1 VNVFTSWTDRIM
13 NEFPPPQG
21 PPFTPPSVSTDH
33 PVAPPP
39 PKRWQRVAVGVTIAA
54 VAAIGIGAAIASR
67 SEPGDRESTASETP
81 PPASNEPTEPGDAS
95 ASEGEGA
102 VMPDVVCMNL
112 QDAQDTIQ
120 TTGVF
125 FSRSRD
131 ATGEGRHQIID
142 SNWQVVAQTPAPGTP
157 IGEFE
162 AVLDVVKF
170 GEPSPC

>member
-1 VNVFTSWTDRIM
+1 M

-21 PPFTPPSVSTDH
+21 PPFTPPSAPSDH
-33 PVAPPP
+33 PGTPSP

-67 SEPGDRESTASETP
+67 SEPADSESTASDA
-81 PPASNEPTEPGDAS
+81 PAPANTEPAAAEEEAS
-95 ASEGEGA
+95 SDDGGA

-120 TTGVF
+120 TSGVF

-131 ATGEGRHQIID
+131 ATGEGRHQLID
-142 SNWQVVAQTPAPGTP
+142 SNWQVIAQSPEPGTP

-162 AVLDVVKF
+162 AVLDVVKY

>member
-1 VNVFTSWTDRIM
+1 M

-21 PPFTPPSVSTDH
+21 PPFTPPPAPTDH

-39 PKRWQRVAVGVTIAA
+39 KLWQRVVVGVTIAA
-54 VAAIGIGAAIASR
+54 VAAVGIGAAIATR
-67 SEPGDRESTASETP
+67 SDGESAPSEAAPPENTP
-81 PPASNEPTEPGDAS
+81 PDATTTGEPSG
-95 ASEGEGA
+95 GA

-162 AVLDVVKF
+162 AVLDVVKY

>member
-1 VNVFTSWTDRIM
+1 M

-21 PPFTPPSVSTDH
+21 PPFTAPSVPPDH
-33 PVAPPP
+33 SAASPPP

-54 VAAIGIGAAIASR
+54 VAAIGIGGAIASR
-67 SEPGDRESTASETP
+67 SEPADRESTASESP
-81 PPASNEPTEPGDAS
+81 PPVNDDSSATGDGTS
-95 ASEGEGA
+95 SDDDGA

-142 SNWQVVAQTPAPGTP
+142 SNWQVVAQAPAPGTP

-162 AVLDVVKF
+162 AVLDVVKY

>member
-1 VNVFTSWTDRIM
+1 
-13 NEFPPPQG
+13 
-21 PPFTPPSVSTDH
+21 
-33 PVAPPP
+33 
-39 PKRWQRVAVGVTIAA
+39 
-54 VAAIGIGAAIASR
+54 
-67 SEPGDRESTASETP
+67 
-81 PPASNEPTEPGDAS
+81 
-95 ASEGEGA
+95 
-102 VMPDVVCMNL
+102 MPDVVCMNL

-162 AVLDVVKF
+162 AVLDVVKY

>member
-1 VNVFTSWTDRIM
+1 
-13 NEFPPPQG
+13 
-21 PPFTPPSVSTDH
+21 
-33 PVAPPP
+33 
-39 PKRWQRVAVGVTIAA
+39 
-54 VAAIGIGAAIASR
+54 
-67 SEPGDRESTASETP
+67 
-81 PPASNEPTEPGDAS
+81 
-95 ASEGEGA
+95 
-102 VMPDVVCMNL
+102 MNL

-162 AVLDVVKF
+162 AVLDVVKY

>member
-1 VNVFTSWTDRIM
+1 M

-21 PPFTPPSVSTDH
+21 PPYAPPSPDR
-33 PVAPPP
+33 PVTPPP

-54 VAAIGIGAAIASR
+54 VAAIGIGGAIASR
-67 SEPGDRESTASETP
+67 SEPSASESTTSETP
-81 PPASNEPTEPGDAS
+81 TPANNESAATEDEAS
-95 ASEGEGA
+95 ADDGGA

-131 ATGEGRHQIID
+131 ATGEGRHQLID